1 MRTWYLVRHGETE
14 WNAARRMQGQL
25 DAKLTPEGR
34 VHAKSSGGLLA
45 KSGIDALYASPLG
58 RVRETLAI
66 IADDL
71 HMEPVFDDRLMEWS
85 GGVWDGEFYKDI
97 AVKWPTEFNAWE
109 ADRHSY
115 RPPKGENFYDLA
127 DRGGAVL
134 NEIAAKGHQ
143 RIAIVAHGF
152 INRAMAGVLLGLDPG
167 QVQQIKQANST
178 VIRVTEAQGGATVDH
193 FRDGEGPFVG
203 LPTGEHKVA

>member
-25 DAKLTPEGR
+25 DARLTPEGR

-71 HMEPVFDDRLMEWS
+71 HMAPMFDERLMEWS

-97 AVKWPTEFNAWE
+97 AVKWPTEFMAWE

-115 RPPKGENFYDLA
+115 RPPQGENFYDLA
-127 DRGGAVL
+127 DRGGAML
-134 NEIAAKGHQ
+134 KEIAATKHQ

-152 INRAMAGVLLGLDPG
+152 INRAMAGVLLGLKPD
-167 QVQQIKQANST
+167 QVQSIQQMNST
-178 VIRVTEAQGGATVDH
+178 VIRVTESDGGAVADH
-193 FRDGEGPFVG
+193 FRDGEGPFDG
-203 LPTGEHKVA
+203 LPAGKHKVA